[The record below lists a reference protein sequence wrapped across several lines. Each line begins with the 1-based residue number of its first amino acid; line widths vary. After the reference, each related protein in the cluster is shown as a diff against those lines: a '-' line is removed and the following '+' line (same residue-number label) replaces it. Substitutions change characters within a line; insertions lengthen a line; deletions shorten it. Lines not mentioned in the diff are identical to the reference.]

1 VRVLRAEWRLKNR
14 FSEIRR
20 YAANETQSNKCK
32 TFGKKTEQVKQPV
45 LRIGRGTSRLV
56 VHWGRK
62 TKRFRR
68 KTTFQLTHAS
78 GKVAWMVDH
87 IFSMIAKDVAFVA

>member
-1 VRVLRAEWRLKNR
+1 METEEQIFGNSTILRERNAKQQVQD
-14 FSEIRR
+14 IR
-20 YAANETQSNKCK
+20 Q
-32 TFGKKTEQVKQPV
+32 KTEQVKQPV

-62 TKRFRR
+62 TKRFRCR

-87 IFSMIAKDVAFVA
+87 IFSMMAKDVAFVA